1 MKPLFNSNG
10 SSPIAS
16 TSASTSL
23 VTLML
28 LSPLRRVR
36 LVWNPYKE
44 FAT

>member
-1 MKPLFNSNG
+1 MKPIFNSNG
-10 SSPIAS
+10 SYSIAS
-16 TSASTSL
+16 TSASTPL

-28 LSPLRRVR
+28 LSPLLRAL